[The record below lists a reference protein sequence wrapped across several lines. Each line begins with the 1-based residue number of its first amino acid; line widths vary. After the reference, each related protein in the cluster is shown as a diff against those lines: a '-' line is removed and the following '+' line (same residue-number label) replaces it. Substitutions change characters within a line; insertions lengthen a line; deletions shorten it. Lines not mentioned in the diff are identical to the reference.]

1 MTTTNVAPQVSRQ
14 FASFSPKPLFSLT
27 DTDRAMPPVG
37 LIAPGRYVQGPG
49 LLDHLSRFL
58 ALVPSTRPA
67 IFISAGGLRRHGEQL
82 LHGLRE
88 AGMEPTVEV
97 FQGECS
103 YEEIERAIASLQAHK
118 GKATRHVQ
126 HDTYPFDSLIAVGG
140 GKCLDAGKCVA
151 YRLAL
156 PVVICPTIAST
167 DAPCSALSVIYSPQ
181 GILQGAES
189 FPDSPALVLV
199 DSQVVVAAPVRYLV
213 AGMGDA
219 LATRYE
225 ARTCFRNP
233 AGRSVLGGRPT
244 LAAHSI
250 AELCAQT
257 VFDEGVAAVEATYRG
272 QVDEA
277 VERVIEAN
285 TLLSGIGFESGGVAA
300 AHAVASGLTQLP
312 VVREQYLHGEMVAM
326 GLLTH
331 LALEQNPEECE
342 QVARFCATI
351 GLPTH
356 LAQCSLDISTDGP
369 ALQAAMA
376 AAAAMPLMDN
386 EPLEV
391 TPENVYAALLQA
403 DEIGS
408 AVTLAIGDQAYQRLR
423 EA

>member
-1 MTTTNVAPQVSRQ
+1 MTSSVEY
-14 FASFSPKPLFSLT
+14 SPKPIFSLA
-27 DTDRAMPPVG
+27 DTGREMPPIG
-37 LIAPGRYVQGPG
+37 LIGPGRYVQGPG
-49 LLDHLSRFL
+49 LLNHLSRFL
-58 ALVPSTRPA
+58 ALIPSTRPA

-82 LHGLRE
+82 LDALRDAHIE
-88 AGMEPTVEV
+88 ATVEI

-103 YEEIERAIASLQAHK
+103 YAEIDRAVASLQAHK
-118 GKATRHVQ
+118 R
-126 HDTYPFDSLIAVGG
+126 PFDSLIAVGG

-151 YRLAL
+151 YRLAT

-167 DAPCSALSVIYSPQ
+167 DAPCSAVSVIYSVEGVAQ
-181 GILQGAES
+181 GGEF
-189 FPDSPALVLV
+189 FPHSPALALV
-199 DSQVVVAAPVRYLV
+199 DSQVIAAAPVRYLV

-233 AGRSVLGGRPT
+233 AGRSVIGGRPT
-244 LAAHSI
+244 IAAQAI

-257 VFDEGVAAVEATYRG
+257 IFDEGIAAAEAAYCG
-272 QVDEA
+272 EVSSA
-277 VERVIEAN
+277 LERVIEAN

-331 LALEQNPEECE
+331 LALEQTVEECA
-342 QVARFCATI
+342 QVARFCAEI

-356 LAQCSLDISTDGP
+356 LAQLSLDITDDGP

-376 AAAAMPLMDN
+376 STAAAPLMEN
-386 EPLEV
+386 EPFDV
-391 TPENVYAALLQA
+391 TPETMWAALLQA
-403 DEIGS
+403 DEIGRAATA
-408 AVTLAIGDQAYQRLR
+408 AVGDRAYRRLR
-423 EA
+423 GD